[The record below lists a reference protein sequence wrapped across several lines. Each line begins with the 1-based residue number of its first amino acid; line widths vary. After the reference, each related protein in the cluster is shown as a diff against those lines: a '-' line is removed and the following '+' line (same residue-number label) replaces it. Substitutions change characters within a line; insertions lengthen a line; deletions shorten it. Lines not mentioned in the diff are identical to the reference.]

1 MAKADGV
8 FIYIG
13 TYPSEFVA
21 RDDYEVVKDL
31 HLAGAVGT
39 YDAAVITK
47 DDSGKVHVN
56 KDETS
61 TRHGAWGGIAVGAVV
76 GLLFPP
82 SIIGSAAIAGAV
94 GGVGGHLWKGMSRS
108 DVKEFGELID
118 AGEACLLVVGE
129 SNGPSRDR
137 QGRTE
142 GRTPSRKAAR
152 CQRQRRRRRGSRDRE
167 GTQVASVSPC
177 PRPVGKARRAANV
190 RHRGRLRIGPAC

>member
-1 MAKADGV
+1 MTRADGV

-13 TYPSEFVA
+13 TYPSESVA
-21 RDDYEVVKDL
+21 QGDYDVVKDL
-31 HLAGAVGT
+31 HAAGAVGT

-61 TRHGAWGGIAVGAVV
+61 TRHGAWGGVAVGAVV

-94 GGVGGHLWKGMSRS
+94 GGVGAHLWKGMSRA

-118 AGEACLLVVGE
+118 IGEACLVIVGE
-129 SNGPSRDR
+129 TKVQAAIDNASFKAEKHVER
-137 QGRTE
+137 QL
-142 GRTPSRKAAR
+142 
-152 CQRQRRRRRGSRDRE
+152 D
-167 GTQVASVSPC
+167 VSSKD
-177 PRPVGKARRAANV
+177 VDQAVQNLAKGLN
-190 RHRGRLRIGPAC
+190 

>member
-8 FIYIG
+8 FIFIG
-13 TYPSEFVA
+13 TYPSEVVA
-21 RDDYEVVKDL
+21 RDDYNVVKEL
-31 HLAGAVGT
+31 HAVEAIGT

-56 KDETS
+56 KDETA

-76 GLLFPP
+76 GCCSHPRSSGPP
-82 SIIGSAAIAGAV
+82 LSPARSAESAATSGKACPA
-94 GGVGGHLWKGMSRS
+94 S

-129 SNGPSRDR
+129 SNVQGRDR

-152 CQRQRRRRRGSRDRE
+152 CQRQRR
-167 GTQVASVSPC
+167 
-177 PRPVGKARRAANV
+177 
-190 RHRGRLRIGPAC
+190 